1 MHLSA
6 PPPRHDQVTDKVRR
20 LKGEREWSGRENV
33 GLVRQRRV
41 KKETKIVGR
50 APRVEGW
57 IPKLSHMSGRAA
69 AASETGVDQ

>member
-1 MHLSA
+1 M
-6 PPPRHDQVTDKVRR
+6 VWC
-20 LKGEREWSGRENV
+20 LKGERESDGRENV
-33 GLVRQRRV
+33 GLMRQRRI

-69 AASETGVDQ
+69 AESETGVDL